1 MKLKFDVASIH
12 QVGKRERNE
21 DSIFP
26 NNEIDTSLDNLFLV
40 CDGVGGH
47 AKGEIAS
54 DLVCSQ
60 MNTFFS
66 INGIDVSDRNV
77 IDDAVRF
84 VETKFDSYIANNL
97 GSAGMASTLTLLH
110 LHKGGATVAH
120 IGDSRVYQFRNG
132 EIVFKTKDHSLL
144 QSLLDAGELTPEQ
157 AKDFPHK
164 NQITRALQGASVRKV
179 RADVSRLTDVQAGD
193 IFMLCSDGILEAFE
207 DDDMLKELFKEFSDS
222 VDTIAS
228 KIAQV
233 CNEVSRDNFSA
244 YFVQIEEAYISL
256 LDKALIQEIQKEVGD
271 QQIIVTNNKKK
282 DTEVNKPK
290 VQTITE
296 LMDTAVPAATDM
308 AVTGQVEETVE
319 TEQAVQM
326 EQPFVNETKSVESN
340 AQDKQGEVKV
350 PIASATDVIASVKI
364 DQLLHKDAVKY
375 ESKEDDSPRTFVR
388 ERIQSTTIDHI
399 HMINSQERSKNNMLK
414 IIIIVILLALLAL
427 VGYSLFDKKNKSK
440 FQELKNRGV
449 KIEIKEDKTSTEPIG
464 GTIKEQANTDTVR
477 SVSSPRGMKE
487 AIKEQ
492 VNIEREVG
500 QVKGSHKT
508 NTSQKQVEGSGNSN
522 KTNIFQEKAKTEET
536 NGFKTQY

>member
-97 GSAGMASTLTLLH
+97 GAAGMASTLTLLH

-164 NQITRALQGASVRKV
+164 NQITRALQGASVRKA
-179 RADVSRLTDVQAGD
+179 RADVSLLTDVQAGD

-233 CNEVSRDNFSA
+233 CNEVSKDNFSA

-256 LDKALIQEIQKEVGD
+256 LDKALIQEIQKEVAE

-326 EQPFVNETKSVESN
+326 EQPFVNETKSVEPKT
-340 AQDKQGEVKV
+340 QDKQGEVKV

-375 ESKEDDSPRTFVR
+375 ESKEEVSPRTFER
-388 ERIQSTTIDHI
+388 EKIQTIAIDHI
-399 HMINSQERSKNNMLK
+399 HVIESQRRSKNNMLK
-414 IIIIVILLALLAL
+414 IIIAVILVALLAL
-427 VGYSLFDKKNKSK
+427 VGYSLFDKITKSQ
-440 FQELKNRGV
+440 FQELKNGEV
-449 KIEIKEDKTSTEPIG
+449 KTEIKEEKSSKELIKE
-464 GTIKEQANTDTVR
+464 TIKKQADTDTDCG
-477 SVSSPRGMKE
+477 VSSPRGMKE

-500 QVKGSHKT
+500 YGKGSHKT

>member
-179 RADVSRLTDVQAGD
+179 RADVSLLTDVQAGD

-233 CNEVSRDNFSA
+233 CNEVSKDNFSA

-290 VQTITE
+290 TQTTTE
-296 LMDTAVPAATDM
+296 LMDTTVPAATDI
-308 AVTGQVEETVE
+308 AVAEQVEETIE
-319 TEQAVQM
+319 AEQA
-326 EQPFVNETKSVESN
+326 EQLELSAVNETKSVEPKT
-340 AQDKQGEVKV
+340 QDKQEETKE
-350 PIASATDVIASVKI
+350 PIVSATDATASAKVN
-364 DQLLHKDAVKY
+364 QLPPEDAVKY
-375 ESKEDDSPRTFVR
+375 ESKEEVSPRTFER
-388 ERIQSTTIDHI
+388 EKIQTIAIDHI
-399 HMINSQERSKNNMLK
+399 HVIESQRRSKNNMLK
-414 IIIIVILLALLAL
+414 IIIAVILVALLAL
-427 VGYSLFDKKNKSK
+427 VGYSLFDKITKSQ
-440 FQELKNRGV
+440 FQELKNGEV
-449 KIEIKEDKTSTEPIG
+449 KTEIKEEKSSKELIKE
-464 GTIKEQANTDTVR
+464 TIKKQADTDTDCG
-477 SVSSPRGMKE
+477 VSSPRGMKE
-487 AIKEQ
+487 AIKGRLIQNEKLGTEKKVIKQ
-492 VNIEREVG
+492 IL
-500 QVKGSHKT
+500 HK
-508 NTSQKQVEGSGNSN
+508 N
-522 KTNIFQEKAKTEET
+522 K
-536 NGFKTQY
+536 

>member
-1 MKLKFDVASIH
+1 MKLKFDVAYIH

-26 NNEIDTSLDNLFLV
+26 NNEIDSSLDNLFLV

-120 IGDSRVYQFRNG
+120 IGDLRVYQFRNG

-179 RADVSRLTDVQAGD
+179 RADVSLLTDVQAGD

-256 LDKALIQEIQKEVGD
+256 LDKALIQEI
-271 QQIIVTNNKKK
+271 
-282 DTEVNKPK
+282 
-290 VQTITE
+290 
-296 LMDTAVPAATDM
+296 
-308 AVTGQVEETVE
+308 
-319 TEQAVQM
+319 
-326 EQPFVNETKSVESN
+326 
-340 AQDKQGEVKV
+340 
-350 PIASATDVIASVKI
+350 
-364 DQLLHKDAVKY
+364 
-375 ESKEDDSPRTFVR
+375 
-388 ERIQSTTIDHI
+388 
-399 HMINSQERSKNNMLK
+399 
-414 IIIIVILLALLAL
+414 
-427 VGYSLFDKKNKSK
+427 
-440 FQELKNRGV
+440 
-449 KIEIKEDKTSTEPIG
+449 
-464 GTIKEQANTDTVR
+464 
-477 SVSSPRGMKE
+477 
-487 AIKEQ
+487 
-492 VNIEREVG
+492 
-500 QVKGSHKT
+500 
-508 NTSQKQVEGSGNSN
+508 
-522 KTNIFQEKAKTEET
+522 
-536 NGFKTQY
+536 

>member
-1 MKLKFDVASIH
+1 MKQKFDVASIH

-66 INGIDVSDRNV
+66 INGIEVSDWNV
-77 IDDAVRF
+77 IDDAVKF

-97 GSAGMASTLTLLH
+97 ESAGMASTLTLLH

-120 IGDSRVYQFRNG
+120 IGDSRVYQFRKG

-144 QSLLDAGELTPEQ
+144 QSLIDAGELTPEQ
-157 AKDFPHK
+157 GKDFPHK

-179 RADVSRLTDVQAGD
+179 RADVSRLTDVQVGD

-233 CNEVSRDNFSA
+233 CNEVSKDNFSA

-256 LDKALIQEIQKEVGD
+256 LDKALIQEIQKEVGE
-271 QQIIVTNNKKK
+271 QQIVVTNNKKK
-282 DTEVNKPK
+282 DTEVNEPK
-290 VQTITE
+290 TQTTTE
-296 LMDTAVPAATDM
+296 LMDTTVPAATDM
-308 AVTGQVEETVE
+308 AVAEQVEETIE
-319 TEQAVQM
+319 AEQA
-326 EQPFVNETKSVESN
+326 EQLELSAVNETKSVEPKT
-340 AQDKQGEVKV
+340 QDKQEETKE
-350 PIASATDVIASVKI
+350 PIVSATDATASAKVN
-364 DQLLHKDAVKY
+364 QLPPEDAVKY
-375 ESKEDDSPRTFVR
+375 ESKEEVSPRTFER
-388 ERIQSTTIDHI
+388 EKIQTIAIDHI
-399 HMINSQERSKNNMLK
+399 HVIESQRRSKNNMLK
-414 IIIIVILLALLAL
+414 IIIAVILVALLAL
-427 VGYSLFDKKNKSK
+427 VGYSLFDKITKSQ
-440 FQELKNRGV
+440 FQELKNGEV
-449 KIEIKEDKTSTEPIG
+449 KTEIKEEKSSKELIKE
-464 GTIKEQANTDTVR
+464 TIKKQADTDTDCG
-477 SVSSPRGMKE
+477 VSSPRGMKE

-500 QVKGSHKT
+500 YGKGSHKT

-522 KTNIFQEKAKTEET
+522 KTNIFQEKAKTEEI

>member
-1 MKLKFDVASIH
+1 MKQKFDVASIH

-66 INGIDVSDRNV
+66 INGIGVSDWNV
-77 IDDAVRF
+77 IDDAVKF

-97 GSAGMASTLTLLH
+97 ESAGMASTLTLLH

-120 IGDSRVYQFRNG
+120 IGDSRVYQFRKG

-144 QSLLDAGELTPEQ
+144 QSLIDAGELTPEQ
-157 AKDFPHK
+157 GKDFPHK

-256 LDKALIQEIQKEVGD
+256 LDKALIQEIQKEVGE
-271 QQIIVTNNKKK
+271 QQIVVTNNKKK
-282 DTEVNKPK
+282 DTEVNEPK
-290 VQTITE
+290 TQTTTE
-296 LMDTAVPAATDM
+296 LMDTTVPAATDM
-308 AVTGQVEETVE
+308 AVAEQVEETIE
-319 TEQAVQM
+319 AEQA
-326 EQPFVNETKSVESN
+326 EQLELSAVNETKSVEPKT
-340 AQDKQGEVKV
+340 QDKQGEVKV

-388 ERIQSTTIDHI
+388 GRIQSTTIDHI
-399 HMINSQERSKNNMLK
+399 HMINSQEWSKNNMLK
-414 IIIIVILLALLAL
+414 IIIVVILLALLAL

-440 FQELKNRGV
+440 FQELKNRGI
-449 KIEIKEDKTSTEPIG
+449 KTEIKEDKTSTEPIG